1 MTPDRLITL
10 AIHTYERALPV
21 KSLLEREGIYVELNN
36 VNLAAPVVSPGV
48 RLRIKESDLPL
59 ALRIVENMDIF
70 TAHDATMAG
79 KGVMLVPT
87 DFTPLSLSAAKLA
100 MQLAAKQKW
109 EIEFLN
115 AFISP
120 ANRDTVQLSDAYDYE
135 LADIAATRQL
145 QSEAET
151 LMKRFS
157 AKIME
162 SIKSGE
168 VPAVKFTSKIC
179 EGIPE
184 EVILEYIRE
193 EKPQMVAMGTRETN
207 KKEEELIGSVT
218 AEVLDGCRIPAFTI
232 PENVNLKLFADMHDV
247 AFFCN
252 LDQEDMLAL
261 DSLYRM
267 FPDLNLN
274 VTLID
279 IPSKRFRAGQPD
291 KARQNLLDYCRNHY
305 EGYAFSMRTIEPKS
319 LSEEFRNL
327 EHEIPFQMLCMPNK
341 RKNVIARVFNPSL
354 AHRILFSADIPM
366 MVIPV

>member
-1 MTPDRLITL
+1 
-10 AIHTYERALPV
+10 
-21 KSLLEREGIYVELNN
+21 
-36 VNLAAPVVSPGV
+36 
-48 RLRIKESDLPL
+48 
-59 ALRIVENMDIF
+59 MDIF

-79 KGVMLVPT
+79 KGVMLRAYRFHT
-87 DFTPLSLSAAKLA
+87 IIINQRAKLA

-151 LMKRFS
+151 LMKRFT

-207 KKEEELIGSVT
+207 KK
-218 AEVLDGCRIPAFTI
+218 R
-232 PENVNLKLFADMHDV
+232 
-247 AFFCN
+247 
-252 LDQEDMLAL
+252 
-261 DSLYRM
+261 
-267 FPDLNLN
+267 
-274 VTLID
+274 
-279 IPSKRFRAGQPD
+279 
-291 KARQNLLDYCRNHY
+291 RN
-305 EGYAFSMRTIEPKS
+305 S
-319 LSEEFRNL
+319 SE
-327 EHEIPFQMLCMPNK
+327 
-341 RKNVIARVFNPSL
+341 A
-354 AHRILFSADIPM
+354 
-366 MVIPV
+366 